1 MAMMKR
7 LAWVTDIHLNFVY
20 SSRIERLCRAILRHS
35 PDAVLIGGDIGEA
48 ASVTSYMRRLERLL
62 QRPIYFVLGNHDYYY
77 GRISEVRASILELC
91 RASSFLHWLAEEPV
105 IELTPATGLVGHD
118 SWADGRY
125 GKGTHS
131 SMLLN
136 DYLLIHDFVGL
147 SHARRFNLLNEM
159 GDSAAAHFA
168 RILPDAFE
176 RFQSVILLTHVPPFR
191 ESCWYE
197 GRISDDEALPHF
209 TCKAVGE
216 VLQREMVARP
226 DRNLTVLCG
235 HTHGEGRVDI
245 LPNLRVI
252 TGGAEYGKPQVQE
265 PILIP

>member
-1 MAMMKR
+1 MKQ
-7 LAWVTDIHLNFVY
+7 LAWVTDIHLNFVTR
-20 SSRIERLCRAILRHS
+20 SRIERFCRAIRDGS
-35 PDAVLIGGDIGEA
+35 PDAVLVGGDIGEA
-48 ASVTSYMRRLERLL
+48 ASVTNYLRCLESLL
-62 QRPIYFVLGNHDYYY
+62 NRPLYFVLGNHDYYY
-77 GRISEVRASILELC
+77 GRISEVRASILKLC
-91 RASSFLHWLAEEPV
+91 RASSLLHWLAAEPV

-125 GKGTHS
+125 GNGTMS
-131 SMLLN
+131 EMLLN

-147 SHARRFNLLNEM
+147 SRSRRFHLLGEM
-159 GDSAAAHFA
+159 GDIAAAHFA
-168 RILPDAFE
+168 RVLPDAFA

-209 TCKAVGE
+209 ACKAVGE
-216 VLQREMVARP
+216 VLKREMTARP
-226 DRNLTVLCG
+226 DRHLTVLCG
-235 HTHGEGRVDI
+235 HTHGAGMVDI

-265 PILIP
+265 PILAQ

>member
-1 MAMMKR
+1 MKR
-7 LAWVTDIHLNFVY
+7 LAWVTDIHLNFVTRP
-20 SSRIERLCRAILRHS
+20 RIEHFCCAILDGS
-35 PDAVLIGGDIGEA
+35 PDAVLVGGDIGEA
-48 ASVTSYMRRLERLL
+48 ASVTNYLRCLESLL
-62 QRPIYFVLGNHDYYY
+62 KRPLYFVLGNHDYYY

-91 RASSFLHWLAEEPV
+91 RASSLLHWLAAEPV
-105 IELTPATGLVGHD
+105 IELTSTTGLVGHD

-125 GKGTHS
+125 GNGIHS
-131 SMLLN
+131 NMLLN

-147 SHARRFNLLNEM
+147 SHSRRFNLLSEM

-168 RILPDAFE
+168 RVLPDAFE

-209 TCKAVGE
+209 ACKAVGE
-216 VLQREMVARP
+216 VLKREMTARP

-252 TGGAEYGKPQVQE
+252 AGGATYGKPQVQE
-265 PILIP
+265 PILAP